1 MSAPAIHPSAVVDP
15 TARIGAGVRI
25 GPFAVIG
32 PEVALGDGCE
42 VRAHAVL
49 DGPSSFGAGCVVH
62 SFAALGTPPQDKK
75 WKGEHTQ
82 LVVGEGN
89 VFRECVTVNRGTG
102 HGGAVTRIGDH
113 NLFMAYAHVAHDC
126 TVGSHTVFAN
136 GATLAG
142 HVVIEDHVGLG
153 GMAAVGQ
160 FVRVGESAFL
170 GANAMVSMDVAP
182 YCLAQGDRARLFG
195 LNVVGL
201 RRRGFSGER
210 LSAVEAAYRI
220 TFRSNLTLDEA
231 CAQLEA
237 ELGALSEIRHFV
249 SFLRAGQRG
258 LMRPG
263 GE

>member
-1 MSAPAIHPSAVVDP
+1 MSAPLVHPSAVIDP
-15 TARIGAGVRI
+15 TATLEPEVRV

-32 PEVALGDGCE
+32 PEVHLGQGCDI
-42 VRAHAVL
+42 RAHAVV
-49 DGPSSFGAGCVVH
+49 DGPTTLGPRCVVH
-62 SFAALGTPPQDKK
+62 SFAAIGTPPQDKK

-82 LVVGEGN
+82 LIAGEGN

-102 HGGAVTRIGDH
+102 QGGAVTRIGDH

-126 TVGSHTVFAN
+126 HVGSHTVFAN

-142 HVVIEDHVGLG
+142 HVAIGDYVGLG

-182 YCLAQGDRARLFG
+182 YCLAQGDRARLLG
-195 LNVVGL
+195 LNIVGL
-201 RRRGFSGER
+201 RRRGFEGDR
-210 LSAVEAAYRI
+210 LAAVQSAYRLA
-220 TFRSNLTLDEA
+220 FRSDLTLDDA
-231 CAQLEA
+231 CARVEA
-237 ELGALSEIRHFV
+237 ELGAHPEVMRFV
-249 SFLRAGQRG
+249 AFLRGSARG